1 MRIFLVGYMG
11 SGKTR
16 TGKLLARAMHYE
28 FMDIDELFEQRYR
41 ISIQDF
47 FRKYDEQLFRKLEHQ
62 LLSETILRD
71 QVVYSMGG
79 GTPCFYDNMD
89 MLNRF
94 GLTVYIRM
102 PALALFRRLQ
112 ESKKKRP
119 LLFKMASDDLLE
131 HIQSQL
137 SARELFYSKAALIIN
152 GINLDINELV
162 LKIQEHAANG

>member
-162 LKIQEHAANG
+162 LKIQENAANG

>member
-1 MRIFLVGYMG
+1 
-11 SGKTR
+11 
-16 TGKLLARAMHYE
+16 
-28 FMDIDELFEQRYR
+28 
-41 ISIQDF
+41 
-47 FRKYDEQLFRKLEHQ
+47 EQLFRKLEHQ

>member
-1 MRIFLVGYMG
+1 MG

>member
-112 ESKKKRP
+112 ESKKKNYPTSSP
-119 LLFKMASDDLLE
+119 LF
-131 HIQSQL
+131 
-137 SARELFYSKAALIIN
+137 
-152 GINLDINELV
+152 
-162 LKIQEHAANG
+162 